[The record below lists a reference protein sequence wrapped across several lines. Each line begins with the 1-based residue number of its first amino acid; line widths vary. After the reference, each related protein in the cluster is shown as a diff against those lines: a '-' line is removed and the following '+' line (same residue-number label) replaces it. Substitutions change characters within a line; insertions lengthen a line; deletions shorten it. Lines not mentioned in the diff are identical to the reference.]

1 MKKFLRSAF
10 LISAGGALP
19 LLSSVVLLYPYT
31 QNLNTGDFGALAIFI
46 SFTILVQFLMNYGMD
61 TYLSVH
67 YFDHHND
74 PAALKVFLSKIS
86 GMLLLYG
93 IILIILF
100 AACGNLLF
108 RLVFPGGNIAFF
120 PYGLMSVV
128 TAFFNTYFR
137 TYVNLQVF
145 GDKPWKYFSMGL
157 FNFVVTVTIST
168 VLIYQ
173 HPFSLFGPMWGRFLS
188 GVLIF
193 LLSLWF
199 VLREFGLRIDLS
211 MLPDIRK
218 YTTPLLLFN
227 LLTWVLGYVNNYIL
241 NAYETT
247 ADVGVYD
254 FALKC
259 TLLIEY
265 AGLGVLGTI
274 NPRIYKY
281 WRENALT
288 ASTQYENRYHH
299 VYSAFNIVF
308 IAFNILII
316 PVLVHIFV
324 LNESYYASLV
334 FVPILCVS
342 FVFRGA
348 HNMFLNPLYFF
359 KQTKKLPLVFSIAAV
374 IQVVLGI
381 LFTKYWGIAGA
392 VWSYF
397 AVKVVQV
404 FLLWI
409 VSRRYFTF
417 RFNIVKM
424 IVLPGIYTLCVIFLF
439 TCKQLQMLEASLIQI
454 GLALVLVGIV
464 FRREIITLPGFWK
477 KA

>member
-308 IAFNILII
+308 IAFNILVVPI
-316 PVLVHIFV
+316 LVHIFV
-324 LNESYYASLV
+324 QNEGYYASLV
-334 FVPILCVS
+334 FVPILCTS
-342 FVFRGA
+342 FVFRGLY
-348 HNMFLNPLYFF
+348 NMFLNPIYFF
-359 KQTKKLPLVFSIAAV
+359 KKTKQLPFIFAVAAFF
-374 IQVVLGI
+374 QVAMGI
-381 LFTKYWGIAGA
+381 LFTKYWGIEGA

-397 AVKVVQV
+397 LVKPVQV
-404 FLLWI
+404 ILLWLTG
-409 VSRRYFTF
+409 RKYFTF
-417 RFNIVKM
+417 KYNLVKM
-424 IVLPGIYTLCVIFLF
+424 LIMPLIYACFVIVLYTYGSFEPLISGL
-439 TCKQLQMLEASLIQI
+439 LQMAVAII
-454 GLALVLVGIV
+454 LVLVIYKKEILGFKGI
-464 FRREIITLPGFWK
+464 WK
-477 KA
+477 